1 MFAESFLALASLLT
15 VREARIPPAQ
25 PIIVQSLPVA
35 HYVPGSQPP
44 SKKDVNSFGVETT
57 ARAAVVLDVAS
68 GEVLY
73 EKDAETAYPVASLT
87 KLVTAMT
94 FLDQKP
100 NMEEVVTILP
110 EDDPKEGRP
119 VFLEGEQFTRRELL
133 RALLI
138 GSVNISGNAL
148 ARTSGG
154 HQAFVA
160 AMNVKAQKLGM
171 SQAHFSDPTGL
182 NRQNQAS
189 AHDVALALRAAL
201 SYPDIR
207 EITKT
212 GQVTLVGRATTKP
225 YLIKS
230 TNLLL
235 SSFLNQDPYQ
245 IIAGKTGSLPE
256 AGFCLAQA
264 TRDKAGHEVIVV
276 VLGSENHF
284 VRFQDAKA
292 LTYWTFQSF
301 TWPPKGSSRA
311 QAALVSRVRP

>member
-1 MFAESFLALASLLT
+1 MFAESFLVLATVLT

-25 PIIVQSLPVA
+25 PVVVQSLPVA
-35 HYVPGSQPP
+35 QYVPGPRPP
-44 SKKDVNSFGVETT
+44 RKNDENSFGVETT
-57 ARAAVVLDVAS
+57 ARAAVVLDVVS

-73 EKDAETAYPVASLT
+73 EKDAETAYPIASLT

-94 FLDQKP
+94 LLDQKP
-100 NMEEVVTILP
+100 KMDEVVTILA

-119 VFLEGEQFTRRELL
+119 VFPEAEQFTRHELL
-133 RALLI
+133 RALLV
-138 GSVNISGNAL
+138 GSVNIAGNAL
-148 ARTSGG
+148 ARTTGG
-154 HQAFVA
+154 EPSFVT
-160 AMNVKAQKLGM
+160 AMNAKAQKLGM
-171 SQAHFSDPTGL
+171 LQARFVDPTGL

-201 SYPDIR
+201 SYSDIR

-212 GQVTLVGRATTKP
+212 GQLTLIGRTTNKP

-264 TRDKAGHEVIVV
+264 TRNKQGHEVIAV
-276 VLGSENHF
+276 VLGSDNHF
-284 VRFQDAKA
+284 SRFQDTKA

-301 TWPPKGSSRA
+301 TWPAKGSR
-311 QAALVSRVRP
+311 QAHAPLVSERRP